1 MIEVKSYIGSINIES
16 GKKFTLVG
24 DYDGAIDDPRHI
36 DGAIELIID
45 GKYLISQEQWDLVDL
60 LWLYIVD
67 GIESVINGTD
77 YSSSFPDS
85 SVELSLKK
93 TALPDKIE
101 MTIDGQSIVC
111 DRQELINTLLNGAE
125 YCLTKLS
132 RLMNDRSFY
141 RSSIEKIQKLKIYM
155 SK

>member
-1 MIEVKSYIGSINIES
+1 MIEVKSYIGSINIE
-16 GKKFTLVG
+16 GGEKFTLMG
-24 DYDGAIDDPRHI
+24 DYDGVIDDPRHI

-111 DRQELINTLLNGAE
+111 DRQELINTLLDAAE
-125 YCLTKLS
+125 YCLTELS

>member
-67 GIESVINGTD
+67 GMESVIDGTD

-93 TALPDKIE
+93 TEFPDKIE
-101 MTIDGQSIVC
+101 MTVDGQSIVS

-125 YCLTKLS
+125 SCLTDLS

>member
-1 MIEVKSYIGSINIES
+1 MIAVKSYIGSINIES
-16 GKKFTLVG
+16 GENFTLISE
-24 DYDGAIDDPRHI
+24 YDGTIEDPRHI

-67 GIESVINGTD
+67 GIESIIEGTD

-85 SVELSLKK
+85 SVEFSLRIQSS
-93 TALPDKIE
+93 DKIE
-101 MTIDGQSIVC
+101 LTVDSQSILC

-125 YCLTKLS
+125 SCLTELS
-132 RLMNDRSFY
+132 NLMNDRDFY
-141 RSSIEKIQKLKIYM
+141 RSAIEKIQKLKIYM
-155 SK
+155 AK

>member
-16 GKKFTLVG
+16 GENFTLVG
-24 DYDGAIDDPRHI
+24 EYDGTIEDPRHI

-45 GKYLISQEQWDLVDL
+45 GKYLISQQQWDLVDL

-67 GIESVINGTD
+67 GIESIIEGKD

-85 SVELSLKK
+85 SVEFSLRIESS
-93 TALPDKIE
+93 DKIE
-101 MTIDGQSIVC
+101 LTVDDESVVC

-125 YCLTKLS
+125 SCLTELS
-132 RLMNDRSFY
+132 SLMDDRDFY
-141 RSSIEKIQKLKIYM
+141 RSAIEKIQKLKLYM

>member
-67 GIESVINGTD
+67 GIESVIDGTD

-101 MTIDGQSIVC
+101 MTVDGQSIVSN
-111 DRQELINTLLNGAE
+111 RQELINTLLNGAE
-125 YCLTKLS
+125 SCLTDLS
-132 RLMNDRSFY
+132 RLMDDRSFY